1 MANAQDNEPDEL
13 EDDGD
18 LNLELESDGKVSYD
32 SASMNARRKRILSQ
46 ARAMIAEEGYQA
58 FNVRALAKRAGVAQ
72 RTLYN
77 AFGSKDYIIAT
88 AIQQYHADFHTKL
101 RDKYSAE
108 TLIGRLERLIKV
120 RKRELEIKNYT
131 AAIMQVYNSEQSD
144 SVIRHQFRDIMRR
157 SLRPLV
163 DTIVRMDFFASGV
176 TPEQFTE
183 RVITCNYASLSDWCN
198 GTVADDYMVRDA
210 VETFLIVLVGM
221 TSSAIQVEGN
231 VWLADIRANGRLWQS
246 LNEEVDAGL
255 RENAGKG

>member
-1 MANAQDNEPDEL
+1 MPKGAAPTESEEVENDAGLIDEL
-13 EDDGD
+13 RDE
-18 LNLELESDGKVSYD
+18 GKASYD
-32 SASMNARRKRILSQ
+32 SANMNARRKRILAQ

-88 AIQQYHADFHTKL
+88 AIQQYHADFHSKL
-101 RDKYSAE
+101 RDKYPAE
-108 TLIGRLERLIKV
+108 TLIGRLERLLKV

-163 DTIVRMDFFASGV
+163 DTIVRMEFFAPGV

-198 GTVADDYMVRDA
+198 GTVADDYMLRDA
-210 VETFLIVLVGM
+210 AETFLIVLVGM
-221 TSSAIQVEGN
+221 TTSAIQVEGN
-231 VWLADIRANGRLWQS
+231 VWLADIRSDGRRWRS
-246 LNEEVDAGL
+246 LNEEVDAAL
-255 RENAGKG
+255 RN